1 MRGRRWIVLAV
12 TLALVA
18 VACGE
23 RGDDPSVAAGGGD
36 TGAGTTESTGEA
48 SGDEGGE
55 GDFGT
60 LEGVCGPNEGGGAV
74 PDAPSEEILG
84 VSEDSISIG
93 TVADPGFD
101 ARPGLNQELHD
112 AATAFAAWC
121 NEAGG
126 INGKQIDLTLYDAA
140 FSNYQPE
147 VEMACENEFALVGS
161 GALQDNLW
169 PDVGPPCGLIDI
181 AGFSVTPEKAGVAGQ
196 DPVEKRTVQPLPNP
210 SDELAVAGSLLLQE
224 EFPEA
229 ADRTGVLWSDFPTLV
244 VQAERITEGWE
255 AVGHEI
261 VHTDIYN
268 SLGEANW
275 TPFATAIQAADV
287 QFLNFIGEGENM
299 ARLQQALQ
307 EVGYE
312 PEVTYQ
318 EVNFYDQQYVDAA
331 AGAAE
336 GTFIRLTIWPFE
348 EADENPATRQYIDNV
363 EAIDGKVAGL
373 GVQATSAWLLF
384 AEVAA
389 ECDRDDDLTRSC
401 VLEGAASTTEWDG
414 AGLHIE
420 ASPGTNEGGS
430 CVIVMRVED
439 GSFVRHAPTD
449 EGYFCPDDSVVELTD
464 VTGISG

>member
-318 EVNFYDQQYVDAA
+318 EVNFYDQQYVDA
-331 AGAAE
+331 
-336 GTFIRLTIWPFE
+336 
-348 EADENPATRQYIDNV
+348 
-363 EAIDGKVAGL
+363 VAGL